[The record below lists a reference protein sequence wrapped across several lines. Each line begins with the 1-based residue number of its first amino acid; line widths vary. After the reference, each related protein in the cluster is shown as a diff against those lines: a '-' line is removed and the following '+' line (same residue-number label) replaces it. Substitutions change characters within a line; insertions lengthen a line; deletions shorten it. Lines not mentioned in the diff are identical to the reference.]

1 MEESMAK
8 LTFECNAEDIL
19 PDLFNHLD
27 ENEIIDTAL
36 SVPLLKR
43 RYKEFLRDN
52 DIAEGFSED
61 ILEASFVD
69 WLLSVLDGTDVKV
82 TFDIDYLKE

>member
-1 MEESMAK
+1 MEEFMAK

-43 RYKEFLRDN
+43 RCKKFRISRTGGSLWSPFTSKFRM
-52 DIAEGFSED
+52 I
-61 ILEASFVD
+61 
-69 WLLSVLDGTDVKV
+69 
-82 TFDIDYLKE
+82 TF